1 MVLCCSSG
9 VGMPGSA
16 LVHRLRSLA
25 FDFYLFFSTFLSY
38 RNFPTYLDVHFRLNY
53 LQTKY
58 YTKKVISQTKVMSK
72 IQRGKSDIA
81 T

>member
-1 MVLCCSSG
+1 MVFCCSSG

-25 FDFYLFFSTFLSY
+25 FDFFKLFFSY

-53 LQTKY
+53 LQTNTTQKSL
-58 YTKKVISQTKVMSK
+58 ISQTKVMPK
-72 IQRGKSDIA
+72 IQRRKSDIA